1 MFIRSK
7 SVVIDIMEAR
17 RIGSEILSNH
27 GLNCIVIK
35 FEILDYRG
43 RVTEPNLTQY
53 QAVFES
59 KGWRK
64 NRWIDN
70 YNMIKFPFPY
80 GQFY

>member
-1 MFIRSK
+1 
-7 SVVIDIMEAR
+7 MEAR

-27 GLNCIVIK
+27 GLNYIVIK
-35 FEILDYRG
+35 FEILDHRG
-43 RVTEPNLTQY
+43 RNTDPRLTQY

-70 YNMIKFPFPY
+70 YNMIKFPLTL
-80 GQFY
+80 GKFY